1 MGGRHRGGTPRTSP
15 TGHDAVRTAT
25 TTTGGGR
32 GADGIRV
39 GTHTRPP
46 LVAAVSLQHPVP
58 KGIIERDDD
67 DAIMLVVDRI
77 QTATSWIAA
86 VPLYSATTTT
96 TTTSGIL
103 KGYCEGVGV
112 GSKTAAFL
120 IAAVS

>member
-67 DAIMLVVDRI
+67 DVIMIVVDRI

-86 VPLYSATTTT
+86 VSLYSTTT

-103 KGYCEGVGV
+103 EWYCDGVGV
-112 GSKTAAFL
+112 GSKTAALL